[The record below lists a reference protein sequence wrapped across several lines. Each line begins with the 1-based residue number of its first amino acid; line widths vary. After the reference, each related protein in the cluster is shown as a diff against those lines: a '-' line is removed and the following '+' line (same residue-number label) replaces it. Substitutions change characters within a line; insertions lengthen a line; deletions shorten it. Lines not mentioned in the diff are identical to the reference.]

1 VSSLPP
7 PPERIRR
14 LWLPEASEL
23 LGGSVRDAERAL
35 ERHAA
40 DRPLLDLTCADTHRF
55 PPPEWVLEEF
65 AAAAGGK
72 GATYTPYRGDPGVR
86 AEVAANLSCFL
97 GVPVDPDTEL
107 LLAPGTQAALF
118 AALSALVDHDTRV
131 LVADP
136 DYLTNLRT
144 VRYLGAR
151 PEAVPL
157 RWPAPEVPPVLDLEA
172 LERAARAG
180 PFVLLLSHPNNPTG
194 AVHQPAVIERI
205 AELALE
211 RGGFVVID
219 ELYARL
225 LYDGVELRHLV
236 AVEGMR
242 ERCLTLAGPS
252 KTESM
257 SGYRVGAA
265 VGPREL
271 IDRMED
277 VLSVA
282 ALRCPAYAQHTLR
295 RWLRDDGEFVRRRVA
310 GYQRLRDQT
319 VEFLGGL
326 PGVTVAP
333 ARGTAYLFPDV
344 GALGLG
350 DQEVALRLKDA
361 GLLVNPGYQF
371 GMAGSGHFR
380 LCFAQEEAAWAE
392 ALPRL
397 AAALGEP
404 AG

>member
-1 VSSLPP
+1 VSTPP
-7 PPERIRR
+7 PAPERIRR
-14 LWLPEASEL
+14 LWLPGAAGEAS
-23 LGGSVRDAERAL
+23 VREAERTL
-35 ERHAA
+35 ERHAPEV
-40 DRPLLDLTCADTHRF
+40 PLLDLTAADTHRF

-65 AAAAGGK
+65 AAAASGK
-72 GATYTPYRGDPGVR
+72 GATYTPYRGDAAVR
-86 AEVAANLSCFL
+86 AEVAANLSWFL
-97 GVPVDPDTEL
+97 DVPVDPDAEL

-131 LVADP
+131 LIADP

-144 VRYLGAR
+144 VRYLGAS

-157 RWPAPEVPPVLDLEA
+157 RWPAPQAPPALDLEA
-172 LERAARAG
+172 LERATRG
-180 PFVLLLSHPNNPTG
+180 GRFVLLLSNPNNPTG
-194 AVHQPAVIERI
+194 AVHEPAVIERI
-205 AELALE
+205 AALALE
-211 RGGFVVID
+211 RDGFVVID

-225 LYDGVELRHLV
+225 VYDGVELRHLV
-236 AVEGMR
+236 ALEGMR
-242 ERCLTLAGPS
+242 ERCVTLLGPS

-257 SGYRVGAA
+257 SGYRVGVA

-295 RWLRDDGEFVRRRVA
+295 RWLRDDGDFVERRVA
-310 GYQRLRDQT
+310 CYQRLRDQT
-319 VEFLGGL
+319 VAFLGGL

-344 GALGLG
+344 RALGRG
-350 DQEVALRLKDA
+350 DQQVALRLKEA

-371 GMAGSGHFR
+371 GAAGAGHFR
-380 LCFAQEEAAWAE
+380 ICFAQDETAWTE

-397 AAALGEP
+397 AAAL

>member
-1 VSSLPP
+1 MSSLPP

-14 LWLPEASEL
+14 LWLPEASEVV
-23 LGGSVRDAERAL
+23 GSSVRDAERAL
-35 ERHAA
+35 ERHAPE
-40 DRPLLDLTCADTHRF
+40 RPPLDLTCADTHRF

-86 AEVAANLSCFL
+86 AEVASNLSCFL
-97 GVPVDPDTEL
+97 DVPVDPDTDL

-131 LVADP
+131 LIADP
-136 DYLTNLRT
+136 DYMTNLRT
-144 VRYLGAR
+144 VRYLGAH
-151 PEAVPL
+151 PEAIPL
-157 RWPAPEVPPVLDLEA
+157 RWPAPEVAPVLDLEA
-172 LERAARAG
+172 LELATRTG

-194 AVHQPAVIERI
+194 TVYQPAVIERV

-211 RGGFVVID
+211 RGGLVVID

-225 LYDGVELRHLV
+225 VYDGVGLRHLI

-242 ERCLTLAGPS
+242 ERCLTLVGPS

-295 RWLRDDGEFVRRRVA
+295 RWLRDDGEFVERRVA
-310 GYQRLRDQT
+310 CYQRLRDQT
-319 VEFLGGL
+319 VDFLNGL

-344 GALGLG
+344 SALDLP

-371 GMAGSGHFR
+371 GISGSGRFR
-380 LCFAQEEAAWAE
+380 VCFAQDETAWTQ

-397 AAALGEP
+397 AAALTR
-404 AG
+404 

>member
-271 IDRMED
+271 IDRM
-277 VLSVA
+277 
-282 ALRCPAYAQHTLR
+282 
-295 RWLRDDGEFVRRRVA
+295 
-310 GYQRLRDQT
+310 
-319 VEFLGGL
+319 
-326 PGVTVAP
+326 
-333 ARGTAYLFPDV
+333 
-344 GALGLG
+344 
-350 DQEVALRLKDA
+350 
-361 GLLVNPGYQF
+361 
-371 GMAGSGHFR
+371 
-380 LCFAQEEAAWAE
+380 
-392 ALPRL
+392 
-397 AAALGEP
+397 
-404 AG
+404 